1 MMAKLPA
8 DKKLKNTYS
17 LKSCINDFKRLS
29 YIITPLN
36 F

>member
-8 DKKLKNTYS
+8 AKILKNTYS